1 MPMFDFSCADC
12 GAEFEDLVP
21 ADAIPEC
28 PGCGS
33 SRTRKK
39 PSGPA
44 VRGSARPV
52 SSRPAFAPGGG

>member
-1 MPMFDFSCADC
+1 MPMFDFTCAAC

-21 ADAIPEC
+21 ADALPSC

-33 SRTRKK
+33 ERTRKK

-44 VRGSARPV
+44 VRGGRGFA
-52 SSRPAFAPGGG
+52 SRPAFSPGGG